1 MKKYII
7 IALVSGS
14 VLTSC
19 GEYNKVLKST
29 DYEYKYEAAKSYF
42 GKGQNTKAAAILEEL
57 ITILKG
63 TDKAEES
70 LYMLGMTYYNQG
82 DFITASHYFS
92 TYYNTYPR
100 GTYTEQA
107 RFYSGKALF
116 LDTPEPRLDQSSTYK
131 AIQEL
136 QMFMEYFPAS
146 NRHQEA
152 QQMIFDLQDKLVMK
166 DYMAARLYYDLGSY
180 TGNSSYSTTGNN
192 YLACIVTAQNALK
205 DYPYTKLREDISIL
219 LLRAKYD
226 MAKESVEEK
235 KEERMR
241 DAIDEYYAFKN
252 EFPESKYIKEV
263 ENIYKDAKKYV
274 KEINEYYKKTN
285 APSNTITRNMVELC
299 EDTGNV
305 YETVAIIG
313 KRANQIAVEMKNDL
327 SKKLQEFASYNDN
340 LEEVFENRE
349 QIEISRYYE
358 KLPKPTLIAAQEY
371 EEGKVYYRNPAKE
384 KEKLQ

>member
-100 GTYTEQA
+100 GTYSEQA

-274 KEINEYYKKTN
+274 KEINE
-285 APSNTITRNMVELC
+285 
-299 EDTGNV
+299 
-305 YETVAIIG
+305 
-313 KRANQIAVEMKNDL
+313 
-327 SKKLQEFASYNDN
+327 
-340 LEEVFENRE
+340 
-349 QIEISRYYE
+349 
-358 KLPKPTLIAAQEY
+358 
-371 EEGKVYYRNPAKE
+371 
-384 KEKLQ
+384 

>member
-116 LDTPEPRLDQSSTYK
+116 LDTPEPRLDQTSTYK

-146 NRHQEA
+146 SRHQEA

-205 DYPYTKLREDISIL
+205 DYPYTKMREDISIL

-252 EFPESKYIKEV
+252 EFPESKYMKEV

-274 KEINEYYKKTN
+274 KELNE
-285 APSNTITRNMVELC
+285 
-299 EDTGNV
+299 
-305 YETVAIIG
+305 
-313 KRANQIAVEMKNDL
+313 
-327 SKKLQEFASYNDN
+327 
-340 LEEVFENRE
+340 
-349 QIEISRYYE
+349 
-358 KLPKPTLIAAQEY
+358 
-371 EEGKVYYRNPAKE
+371 
-384 KEKLQ
+384 

>member
-29 DYEYKYEAAKSYF
+29 DYEYKYEADKSYF

-252 EFPESKYIKEV
+252 EFPESKYTKEV

-274 KEINEYYKKTN
+274 KEINE
-285 APSNTITRNMVELC
+285 
-299 EDTGNV
+299 
-305 YETVAIIG
+305 
-313 KRANQIAVEMKNDL
+313 
-327 SKKLQEFASYNDN
+327 
-340 LEEVFENRE
+340 
-349 QIEISRYYE
+349 
-358 KLPKPTLIAAQEY
+358 
-371 EEGKVYYRNPAKE
+371 
-384 KEKLQ
+384 

>member
-82 DFITASHYFS
+82 DFITASHYFF

-274 KEINEYYKKTN
+274 KEINE
-285 APSNTITRNMVELC
+285 
-299 EDTGNV
+299 
-305 YETVAIIG
+305 
-313 KRANQIAVEMKNDL
+313 
-327 SKKLQEFASYNDN
+327 
-340 LEEVFENRE
+340 
-349 QIEISRYYE
+349 
-358 KLPKPTLIAAQEY
+358 
-371 EEGKVYYRNPAKE
+371 
-384 KEKLQ
+384 

>member
-63 TDKAEES
+63 TDKAVES

-274 KEINEYYKKTN
+274 KEINE
-285 APSNTITRNMVELC
+285 
-299 EDTGNV
+299 
-305 YETVAIIG
+305 
-313 KRANQIAVEMKNDL
+313 
-327 SKKLQEFASYNDN
+327 
-340 LEEVFENRE
+340 
-349 QIEISRYYE
+349 
-358 KLPKPTLIAAQEY
+358 
-371 EEGKVYYRNPAKE
+371 
-384 KEKLQ
+384 

>member
-166 DYMAARLYYDLGSY
+166 DYIAARLYYDLGSY

-252 EFPESKYIKEV
+252 EFPESKYTKEV

-274 KEINEYYKKTN
+274 KEINE
-285 APSNTITRNMVELC
+285 
-299 EDTGNV
+299 
-305 YETVAIIG
+305 
-313 KRANQIAVEMKNDL
+313 
-327 SKKLQEFASYNDN
+327 
-340 LEEVFENRE
+340 
-349 QIEISRYYE
+349 
-358 KLPKPTLIAAQEY
+358 
-371 EEGKVYYRNPAKE
+371 
-384 KEKLQ
+384 

>member
-263 ENIYKDAKKYV
+263 ESIYKDAKKYV
-274 KEINEYYKKTN
+274 KEINE
-285 APSNTITRNMVELC
+285 
-299 EDTGNV
+299 
-305 YETVAIIG
+305 
-313 KRANQIAVEMKNDL
+313 
-327 SKKLQEFASYNDN
+327 
-340 LEEVFENRE
+340 
-349 QIEISRYYE
+349 
-358 KLPKPTLIAAQEY
+358 
-371 EEGKVYYRNPAKE
+371 
-384 KEKLQ
+384 